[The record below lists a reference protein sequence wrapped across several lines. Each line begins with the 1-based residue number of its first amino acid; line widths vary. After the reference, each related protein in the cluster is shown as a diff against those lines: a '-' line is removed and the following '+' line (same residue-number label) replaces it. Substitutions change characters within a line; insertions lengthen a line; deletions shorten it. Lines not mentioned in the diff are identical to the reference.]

1 MSKGKLTARNKIVR
15 SPNRAHYDKESLY
28 QVLDAGFLC
37 HVSYLFEGSPVII
50 PTAYA
55 RKDDMIYIHGAMK
68 NRMMNSI
75 LNQNQACVAVTHLD
89 GMVLARSA
97 FHHSFNYRSAVVFG
111 TPKIIEDDDEKT
123 MVLKM
128 ITENIIPNRWDEV
141 REPSDKE
148 LKATLVIGIKIDE
161 ASVKIRSG
169 APVDDKEDYD
179 LPIWAGEL
187 PMHLAFADPIS
198 DPVLSQGIEM
208 AKSVEYIKK
217 SID

>member
-1 MSKGKLTARNKIVR
+1 MSEGKPSARIKIVR
-15 SPNRAHYDKESLY
+15 SPNRAHYDKASLY
-28 QVLDAGFLC
+28 QVLDTGFLC
-37 HVSYLFEGSPVII
+37 HVSYLFDGSSVII

-55 RKDDMIYIHGAMK
+55 RKDDIIYIHGAKK

-75 LNQNQACVAVTHLD
+75 LEQNQACVAVTHLD

-111 TPKIIEDDDEKT
+111 TPEIIEDKNEKT

-128 ITENIIPNRWDEV
+128 ITDNILPNRWEEV
-141 REPSDKE
+141 REPSEKE
-148 LKATLVIGIKIDE
+148 LTATLVIGIKIDE

-187 PMHLAFADPIS
+187 PMQLAFTKPIP
-198 DPVLSQGIEM
+198 DPVLPQGIEIP
-208 AKSVEYIKK
+208 KSV
-217 SID
+217 IDAK

>member
-1 MSKGKLTARNKIVR
+1 MSEGKPSARNKIVR

-37 HVSYLFEGSPVII
+37 HVSYLFEGSSVII

-55 RKDDMIYIHGAMK
+55 RKDDVIYIHGAKK

-75 LNQNQACVAVTHLD
+75 LEQNQACVAVTHLD

-111 TPKIIEDDDEKT
+111 TPEIIEDKDEKT

-128 ITENIIPNRWDEV
+128 ITDNIIPNRWEEV
-141 REPSDKE
+141 REPSEKE
-148 LKATLVIGIKIDE
+148 LTATLVIGIKIDE

-169 APVDDKEDYD
+169 APMDDKEDYD

-187 PMHLAFADPIS
+187 PMQLVFTKPIP
-198 DPVLSQGIEM
+198 DPVLPQGIEVPNSVIN
-208 AKSVEYIKK
+208 AK
-217 SID
+217 

>member
-1 MSKGKLTARNKIVR
+1 MSEGKPSSRNRIVR

-28 QVLDAGFLC
+28 KVLDAGFLC
-37 HVSYLFEGSPVII
+37 HVSYLFEGSSVII
-50 PTAYA
+50 PTAYV
-55 RKDDMIYIHGAMK
+55 RKDDMIYIHGAVK

-75 LNQNQACVAVTHLD
+75 LEQNQACVAVTHLD

-111 TPKIIEDDDEKT
+111 TPEIVEDKNEKT

-128 ITENIIPNRWDEV
+128 ITDNILPNRWDEV
-141 REPSDKE
+141 REPSEKE
-148 LKATLVIGIKIDE
+148 LTATMVIGIKIDE

-187 PMHLAFADPIS
+187 PMQLVFADPIA
-198 DPVLSQGIEM
+198 DPVLYQGIELP
-208 AKSVEYIKK
+208 KSVKNAK
-217 SID
+217 

>member
-1 MSKGKLTARNKIVR
+1 MSDGKPAARNKIVR
-15 SPNRAHYDKESLY
+15 SPNRAHYDKETLY

-37 HVSYLFEGSPVII
+37 HVSYLFEGSSVII

-55 RKDDMIYIHGAMK
+55 RKDDTIYIHGAMK
-68 NRMMNSI
+68 NRMMNRI
-75 LNQNQACVAVTHLD
+75 LDQNQACVAVTHLD

-111 TPKIIEDDDEKT
+111 TPEIIKDDNEKT

-128 ITENIIPNRWDEV
+128 ITDNILPNRWEEV
-141 REPSDKE
+141 REPSEKE
-148 LKATLVIGIKIDE
+148 LTATLVIGIRIDE

-187 PMHLAFADPIS
+187 PMQLEFSDPIT
-198 DPVLSQGIEM
+198 DPVLDHGIKM
-208 AKSVEYIKK
+208 PNSVINAKKRSE
-217 SID
+217 